1 MGPRY
6 FELQPVHQE
15 PVLQGVPC
23 LLPRQQKVLNLL
35 PVRHHKTQGQVA
47 LKKEGK
53 IKGQATLGNCLS
65 SARNGKDDSTIS
77 TFSKLSHSLTALEEH
92 LPLIQSMKIVQ
103 EVREQLVLEPF
114 ASKFKNVLSN
124 NPGFKMLEQ
133 YTAALVG
140 KDVDMEGTD
149 PSVPILFSN
158 APITSVDCERFFS
171 KLKIV
176 LADQR
181 TRLTEAHLRDIL
193 LPQWNKDL
201 L

>member
-1 MGPRY
+1 M
-6 FELQPVHQE
+6 
-15 PVLQGVPC
+15 PC
-23 LLPRQQKVLNLL
+23 LLPRQQKVLHLL
-35 PVRHHKTQGQVA
+35 PLRHEKTQGQGCPE
-47 LKKEGK
+47 EG
-53 IKGQATLGNCLS
+53 GQDQGAGHSGNCLS
-65 SARNGKDDSTIS
+65 SASNSEDDSTIS

-103 EVREQLVLEPF
+103 EVREQLPLEPF
-114 ASKFKNVLSN
+114 ASKFRKVLSN
-124 NPGFKMLEQ
+124 NPGSKMLEK
-133 YTAALVG
+133 YATALLG

-149 PSVPILFSN
+149 PYVPILFLN
-158 APITSVDCERFFS
+158 APITCVYGERFLS

-181 TRLTEAHLRDIL
+181 TRLTEAHVRDIL

>member
-1 MGPRY
+1 
-6 FELQPVHQE
+6 
-15 PVLQGVPC
+15 
-23 LLPRQQKVLNLL
+23 
-35 PVRHHKTQGQVA
+35 
-47 LKKEGK
+47 
-53 IKGQATLGNCLS
+53 
-65 SARNGKDDSTIS
+65 
-77 TFSKLSHSLTALEEH
+77 
-92 LPLIQSMKIVQ
+92 
-103 EVREQLVLEPF
+103 
-114 ASKFKNVLSN
+114 
-124 NPGFKMLEQ
+124 MLEQ

-193 LPQWNKDL
+193 LPKWNKDL

>member
-1 MGPRY
+1 
-6 FELQPVHQE
+6 
-15 PVLQGVPC
+15 
-23 LLPRQQKVLNLL
+23 
-35 PVRHHKTQGQVA
+35 
-47 LKKEGK
+47 
-53 IKGQATLGNCLS
+53 
-65 SARNGKDDSTIS
+65 
-77 TFSKLSHSLTALEEH
+77 
-92 LPLIQSMKIVQ
+92 MKIVQ

-114 ASKFKNVLSN
+114 ASKFKKVLSN
-124 NPGFKMLEQ
+124 NPSFKMLEQ
-133 YTAALVG
+133 YAVALKG
-140 KDVDMEGTD
+140 KDVDLEGTD

-171 KLKIV
+171 KLKIA